1 MPQRVKDVQS
11 FLGLAGWY
19 RRFIKNFSALTAPLT
34 ELTKKHKTFM
44 WTEDCQ
50 KSFDEIKELLTT
62 APLLITPDFCKPFI
76 VSCDACKTGIGGV
89 LAQLDEE
96 GTERPIAF
104 YSKKLNRAQQNY
116 SITELECLAAIK
128 SIEKFR
134 AYLEGLEF
142 KVITDHASLKWLM
155 SQSDLNGR
163 LARWSLNLQGYN
175 FSIEHR
181 KGKLHIVPDSLS
193 RLPSIEV
200 ESLEE
205 LQPLVDINSVSFSSA

>member
-1 MPQRVKDVQS
+1 MVPTLPQKCFRS
-11 FLGLAGWY
+11 YSPSNWT
-19 RRFIKNFSALTAPLT
+19 N
-34 ELTKKHKTFM
+34 KKHTLFI
-44 WTEDCQ
+44 WTQEWE

-62 APLLITPDFCKPFI
+62 APLLITSDFCKPFI
-76 VSCDACKTGIGGV
+76 VSCDACKTRIGGV

-96 GTERPIAF
+96 GTERPVAF

-134 AYLEGLEF
+134 AYIEGYAF
-142 KVITDHASLKWLM
+142 KVITDHATLKWLM
-155 SQSDLNGR
+155 PQSDLNGR

-181 KGKLHIVPDSLS
+181 KVKTPHPI
-193 RLPSIEV
+193 RRARPSHAV
-200 ESLEE
+200 A
-205 LQPLVDINSVSFSSA
+205 VTR